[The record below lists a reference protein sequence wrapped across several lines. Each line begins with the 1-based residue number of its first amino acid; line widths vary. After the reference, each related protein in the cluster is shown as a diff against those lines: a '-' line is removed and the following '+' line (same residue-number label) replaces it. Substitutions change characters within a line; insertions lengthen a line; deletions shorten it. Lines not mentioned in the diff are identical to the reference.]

1 MDMLLTLA
9 GAWRK
14 KQCLM
19 FSSRFH
25 MQDEQNG
32 GWVDS
37 NSNIQNV
44 VFKKMAYSSVLAWKT
59 KDTLN
64 VDARMKR

>member
-1 MDMLLTLA
+1 M
-9 GAWRK
+9 RY
-14 KQCLM
+14 
-19 FSSRFH
+19 
-25 MQDEQNG
+25 EQNG

-44 VFKKMAYSSVLAWKT
+44 VFKKVTYSSVLAWKT
-59 KDTLN
+59 EDTLN

>member
-1 MDMLLTLA
+1 MLPILA
-9 GAWRK
+9 GAWQK
-14 KQCLM
+14 KRCLM

-25 MQDEQNG
+25 MRDEQNG

-44 VFKKMAYSSVLAWKT
+44 VFKTVAYPSVLAWKT
-59 KDTLN
+59 EDALN